1 MEVGP
6 TRKVLVRTKVKY
18 WKRRGGQSKPAVG
31 GWKYIAMTRGSDPKQ
46 TPFFLRLGAYL
57 CVYFTEGKKLNAHQ
71 SAMQPS
77 SGGATRGSLAKGG
90 KNRSASIERRTTTV
104 RHSRQ
109 NIWCMYV
116 VYKIDSLVYALRR
129 LAYAMIKILQNTPT
143 S

>member
-1 MEVGP
+1 MCVFYR
-6 TRKVLVRTKVKY
+6 RKKAERT
-18 WKRRGGQSKPAVG
+18 
-31 GWKYIAMTRGSDPKQ
+31 
-46 TPFFLRLGAYL
+46 
-57 CVYFTEGKKLNAHQ
+57 

-116 VYKIDSLVYALRR
+116 VYIDSLVYARR